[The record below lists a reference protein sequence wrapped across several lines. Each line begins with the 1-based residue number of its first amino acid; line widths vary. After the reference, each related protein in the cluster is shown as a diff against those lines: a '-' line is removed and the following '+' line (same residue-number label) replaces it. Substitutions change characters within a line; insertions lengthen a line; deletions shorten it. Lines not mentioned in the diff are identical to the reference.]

1 MCQLFEMAVG
11 FPFAV
16 AHVALAFQRL
26 SSQKIYPGYIELGHE
41 IGIVWR
47 ETGFRRTIALRNLV
61 SGMEM
66 SMNLEGKVALV
77 TGAGSGL
84 GKAAA
89 LRLAQAGAK
98 VAALGRTKDD
108 LKATVDKIVAAGGQ
122 AITVEADISR
132 PEELQT
138 AVGQIDK
145 EWKRLD
151 IVFAN
156 AGINGVWAPIEELKP
171 DEWANTLTVN
181 LTGTFLTVKYALPLL
196 RRRGGSIIITSSVNG
211 TRVFSN
217 AGASAYSAS
226 KAGQVAFAKMAA
238 LELAK
243 HKIRV
248 NVICPGWIKTEID
261 ENTERRHLE
270 EAREPVE
277 YPEGSIPLTD
287 GRPGK
292 PEQVAELVLFLASDA
307 AGHITGTEMWI
318 DGGESLLQG

>member
-1 MCQLFEMAVG
+1 MCANCSMAVG

-89 LRLAQAGAK
+89 LRAGASRSQSSPRW
-98 VAALGRTKDD
+98 VHTKDEPE
-108 LKATVDKIVAAGGQ
+108 KTVDKIVAAGGQ
-122 AITVEADISR
+122 AIAVEADISR

-138 AVGQIDK
+138 AVSQIDK

-151 IVFAN
+151 VVFAN
-156 AGINGVWAPIEELKP
+156 AGINGVWAPIEELTA

-181 LTGTFLTVKYALPLL
+181 LTGTFLTVKYAMPLL
-196 RRRGGSIIITSSVNG
+196 KARGGSVIITSSMNG
-211 TRVFSN
+211 TRIFSN
-217 AGASAYSAS
+217 AGASAYSSS
-226 KAGQVAFAKMAA
+226 KAGQVAFTKMAA

-248 NVICPGWIKTEID
+248 NVICPGWPS
-261 ENTERRHLE
+261 RRRLM
-270 EAREPVE
+270 R
-277 YPEGSIPLTD
+277 
-287 GRPGK
+287 
-292 PEQVAELVLFLASDA
+292 
-307 AGHITGTEMWI
+307 
-318 DGGESLLQG
+318 

>member
-1 MCQLFEMAVG
+1 MAVG
-11 FPFAV
+11 FRFATAQDV
-16 AHVALAFQRL
+16 LAFKWPSRK
-26 SSQKIYPGYIELGHE
+26 KIYPGYIELGHE
-41 IGIVWR
+41 SIIVWT
-47 ETGFRRTIALRNLV
+47 EAGFRRTVTLKYLV
-61 SGMEM
+61 SGMEIG
-66 SMNLEGKVALV
+66 MNLEGKVALV

-98 VAALGRTKDD
+98 IAALGRTRDD
-108 LKATVDKIVAAGGQ
+108 LRVTVDKIVAAGGQ
-122 AITVEADISR
+122 AIAVEADISR

-138 AVGQIDK
+138 AVSQIEK

-151 IVFAN
+151 VVFAN
-156 AGINGVWAPIEELKP
+156 AGINGVWAPIEDLKP
-171 DEWANTLTVN
+171 DEWAKTLTVN

-261 ENTERRHLE
+261 ENTERRNVE

-287 GRPGK
+287 GCPGK

-307 AGHITGTEMWI
+307 AGHITGTEIWI